1 MIRSDLKEEYMMTM
15 LLLVSL
21 QLVYLTEET
30 FINASTIIDNQM
42 KDLSIFYT
50 TYGFNLCNL
59 FH

>member
-1 MIRSDLKEEYMMTM
+1 MIMSDLKEEYMMTM

-21 QLVYLTEET
+21 QFVYSTEET

-50 TYGFNLCNL
+50 TYRFNLCNL